1 MAEEIAPTVKS
12 PRVYTNIHVLQ
23 IIRYRM
29 PMAAIVSILHRISG
43 ALLFLLLPLVIWL
56 FDTSLTSEV
65 TFDRFRSVFV
75 AGAGI
80 LPGWFVKLVVLALIW
95 GYLMHFIA
103 GLRHLWMDVTH
114 SVSMRQGSV
123 SAQVTLV
130 LSTLLTLLFAAR
142 LFGLF

>member
-12 PRVYTNIHVLQ
+12 PRVYTNIHITQ
-23 IIRYRM
+23 IVRYRM
-29 PMAAIVSILHRISG
+29 PAAAKVSILHRISG

-56 FDTSLTSEV
+56 FDTSISSEI
-65 TFDRFRSVFV
+65 TFDRFRSVFTGGV
-75 AGAGI
+75 GF
-80 LPGWFVKLVVLALIW
+80 LPGWFVKLVVLGLIW
-95 GYLMHFIA
+95 AYLVHFIA
-103 GLRHLWMDVTH
+103 GLRHLWMDATH

>member
-12 PRVYTNIHVLQ
+12 PRVYTNIHISQ
-23 IIRYRM
+23 IVRYRM
-29 PMAAIVSILHRISG
+29 PAAAKVSILHRISG

-56 FDTSLTSEV
+56 FDTSISSEI
-65 TFDRFRSVFV
+65 TFDRFRSVFTGGV
-75 AGAGI
+75 GF

-95 GYLMHFIA
+95 GYLVHFIA
-103 GLRHLWMDVTH
+103 GLRHLWMDATH
-114 SVSMRQGSV
+114 SVSMQQGSV